1 MKRYQTYKIKEKENP
16 IYIFNLYDM
25 CRCNY
30 VRVFLYIFICTY
42 ECVCACI
49 CLYKEK
55 LLMDP
60 LSTIISGYLEA
71 WNSENKKE
79 NTRNWL

>member
-1 MKRYQTYKIKEKENP
+1 
-16 IYIFNLYDM
+16 M

-30 VRVFLYIFICTY
+30 VCIFLYIFICTY

-55 LLMDP
+55 LRMDP

-71 WNSENKKE
+71 WNSETKKE
-79 NTRNWL
+79 KTRNWL